1 MRFNFSLL
9 LAAAAAAAAS
19 ARPSTPIA
27 SLASASK
34 RAFITKTTTN
44 HDDATATTDAI
55 IAAAEEVATLPTGG
69 ALIPES
75 QPLSQEAVLDAV
87 ADAPL
92 ITDIEMLSNMLAEV
106 VKKENPTVYDLYT
119 TFRKHGMDRAANPMD
134 EGPFEVM
141 KQLAHDISP
150 KDALGVMKTFSIAL
164 NLVNAAEVHH
174 RMRLVRENEN
184 QEGMME
190 HVGPLPMVEDS
201 IRGTMEILL
210 DEDGVDPEKIFE
222 KLTTQKCEIVLTAH
236 PTEVNRKTIIRKY
249 RDISELLAYL
259 ERPDLHPFE
268 RAEALN
274 NLRGLIAAL
283 WGSDEI
289 RRKKPTVQK
298 EAAGGNAVIESVLW
312 DAVPSYLRKLD
323 AQCRVTLGKKLPV
336 ETAPIKFASWIGGDR
351 DGNPN
356 CTPEVTLEVV
366 THQRLRAA
374 KLFLNE
380 LNVLYSELA
389 ISSRFSKELE
399 EMAASVTDSDDVIE
413 KYRRVIGHL
422 RKRLVKTVKICEA
435 ELHHINDS
443 VHYTSSE
450 HAFGALA
457 GWQDVEPIMKA
468 GELLQPLKV
477 IYDSLVETGY
487 ELVADGHVS
496 DIIRR
501 VAVFGMTLVPL
512 DIREEST
519 RHTLAIDA
527 ITRHLGIGSYKE
539 WDESA
544 RLNWLQAELNNRRPL
559 FRIRDIVTNTLG
571 LDPDI
576 RKTLMVYKVISELD
590 PEALGAYVISQ
601 ANTASDVLAVMLLQK
616 QFGMTAASGKL
627 MRVVPLF
634 ETLDDLTNSPEQL
647 KSLFSVTSYIGSIN
661 GKQEIMVGYSDS
673 AKDAGRLAA
682 CWAQYTAQEAMAN
695 VAAKHGIELTFFHGK
710 GGTVGRGGNPAL
722 YRAVLSHPPNTIN
735 GRFRVTEQGEMIRQN
750 FGSLEIAQRSIDIY
764 TAALLRESFV
774 KRVEPKQEW
783 RDQMQRVSDLSCAA
797 YRHTVRDDPRF
808 VPYFRQATPELE
820 LGRLNIGSRP
830 AKRNPKGGVE
840 SLRAIPWTFAW
851 AQTRM
856 HLSAWLGVGA
866 GFNSGDEEDKRVL
879 CEMYE
884 EWPWFHEIVSLIS
897 MLISKTDFSITKN
910 YDDLLVESELMS
922 LGEEIRS
929 KLVETRQAV
938 IDISGAQDISGPH
951 VQLMRAS
958 STIRNPYVD
967 SINVV
972 QAEILKVLRSM
983 PEDDSPDLTPEL
995 KAVKNIRTDA
1005 LLLSIKGVAQGMK
1018 NSG

>member
-1 MRFNFSLL
+1 
-9 LAAAAAAAAS
+9 
-19 ARPSTPIA
+19 
-27 SLASASK
+27 
-34 RAFITKTTTN
+34 
-44 HDDATATTDAI
+44 
-55 IAAAEEVATLPTGG
+55 
-69 ALIPES
+69 
-75 QPLSQEAVLDAV
+75 
-87 ADAPL
+87 
-92 ITDIEMLSNMLAEV
+92 MLAEV
-106 VKKENPTVYDLYT
+106 IKKENPAVFDLYT
-119 TFRKHGMDRAANPMD
+119 RFRKHGMDRAADPD
-134 EGPFEVM
+134 DVTSFEEM
-141 KQLAHDISP
+141 KKLAQDVSP
-150 KDALGVMKTFSIAL
+150 RDTLGIMKTFSIAL

-174 RMRLVRENEN
+174 RMRLVRENEKAD
-184 QEGMME
+184 GISH

-210 DEDGVDPEKIFE
+210 EEDGVDPEKIFE
-222 KLTTQKCEIVLTAH
+222 RLVTQKCEIVLTAH
-236 PTEVNRKTIIRKY
+236 PTEVNRKTIIKKY
-249 RDISELLAYL
+249 KKISELLAYL

-268 RAEALN
+268 RAEASN
-274 NLRGLIAAL
+274 SLRGIIAAI

-289 RRKKPTVQK
+289 RRVKPTVQK
-298 EAAGGNAVIESVLW
+298 EALGGNAVIESVLW

-323 AQCRVTLGKKLPV
+323 AQCRVTLGRKLPV
-336 ETAPIKFASWIGGDR
+336 DCAPIKFASWIGGDR

-380 LNVLYSELA
+380 LNELYSELA
-389 ISSRFSKELE
+389 MSRSFSKELVALAE
-399 EMAASVTDSDDVIE
+399 NVKESDDKIE

-422 RKRLVKTVKICEA
+422 RKRLVRTIKECEA
-435 ELHHINDS
+435 KLHQIHDDSSS
-443 VHYTSSE
+443 VHFSSSE
-450 HAFGALA
+450 NAFGALS
-457 GWQDVEPIMKA
+457 GWEDVEPIVKSE
-468 GELLQPLKV
+468 ELLAPLRV
-477 IYDSLVETGY
+477 VYESLVETGF

-519 RHTLAIDA
+519 RHTLALDA
-527 ITRHLGIGSYKE
+527 ITQYLGIGSYKE
-539 WDESA
+539 WDEAA
-544 RLNWLQAELNNRRPL
+544 RLNWLQSELNNKRPL
-559 FRIRDIVTNTLG
+559 FRIRDIESNAMG

-576 RKTLMVYKVISELD
+576 RKTLMVYKVASELD
-590 PEALGAYVISQ
+590 SESLGAYVISQ

-616 QFGMTAASGKL
+616 QFGMTAENGKV

-634 ETLDDLTNSPEQL
+634 ETLDDLMNSPEQL
-647 KSLFSVTSYIGSIN
+647 ATLFGVTSYIGSIN
-661 GKQEIMVGYSDS
+661 GKQEVMVGYSDS

-682 CWAQYTAQEAMAN
+682 CWAQYTAQEAMAG
-695 VAAKHGIELTFFHGK
+695 VADKYGVELTFFHGK

-750 FGSLEIAQRSIDIY
+750 FGSLEIAQRTLDIY

-783 RDQMQRVSDLSCAA
+783 RDQMQRVSDVSCAA
-797 YRHTVRDDPRF
+797 YRHTVNEDPRF

-820 LGRLNIGSRP
+820 LGTLNLGSRP

-866 GFNSGDEEDKRVL
+866 GMSSENEEDKRVL
-879 CEMYE
+879 REMYE
-884 EWPWFHEIVSLIS
+884 EWPWFREIISLIS

-910 YDDLLVESELMS
+910 YDDLLVDPSLMS
-922 LGEEIRS
+922 LGDEVRD

-938 IDISGAQDISGPH
+938 IDVSGAQEISGPH
-951 VQLMRAS
+951 IQLMRAS
-958 STIRNPYVD
+958 SIIRNPYVD

-995 KAVKNIRTDA
+995 KEIKNIRTDA
-1005 LLLSIKGVAQGMK
+1005 LILSIKGIAEGMK